1 MNSRIDIGGVI
12 SRTFEIYAD
21 QIPVLIPTS
30 AVVFVITGILSEV
43 LVAASSGLVL
53 VSFLLDL
60 VATSLFTGI
69 VVGLVAD
76 IQDGRRDAS
85 VEQLLRAVTPVLGQL
100 ILVGIVA
107 AVAQGVGFLLL
118 IIPGAILVTYWAVF
132 APVVVLERPP
142 GLKALGRSRE
152 LVRGNAWRVFAV
164 VLFFFIL
171 VVVVGGGFEVAAD
184 AASAAAGLIV
194 RVLVGVLG
202 SPLIALAA
210 AVLYFDLRRAHGAQQ
225 SLGAQP
231 PGTTLADLAL
241 SPIDATQLLRPGLL
255 EGVSLLS
262 AEAPRA
268 PATRNFG
275 AAVGEACAALGARVY
290 RCCPLCDRSRCEDR
304 AGLEEGAD
312 EGVAV
317 DRAAIEQGLASALE
331 GGRSLDL
338 LAVDAAGLFAEALA
352 SGADPQA
359 ALRLCM
365 AGAWETTRAL
375 LGGVQSDAA
384 GEEPRGE
391 RSGKTAAPGGRIV
404 YIAPPADAGELAGG
418 AQAGLENLART
429 LSVEWARYA
438 ITVVAIIPGERTSAS
453 EAAALTAYLGSR
465 AGAYFSGCV
474 FDLRGA

>member
-1 MNSRIDIGGVI
+1 M
-12 SRTFEIYAD
+12 
-21 QIPVLIPTS
+21 
-30 AVVFVITGILSEV
+30 
-43 LVAASSGLVL
+43 
-53 VSFLLDL
+53 
-60 VATSLFTGI
+60 
-69 VVGLVAD
+69 
-76 IQDGRRDAS
+76 
-85 VEQLLRAVTPVLGQL
+85 
-100 ILVGIVA
+100 
-107 AVAQGVGFLLL
+107 
-118 IIPGAILVTYWAVF
+118 
-132 APVVVLERPP
+132 
-142 GLKALGRSRE
+142 
-152 LVRGNAWRVFAV
+152 
-164 VLFFFIL
+164 
-171 VVVVGGGFEVAAD
+171 
-184 AASAAAGLIV
+184 
-194 RVLVGVLG
+194 
-202 SPLIALAA
+202 
-210 AVLYFDLRRAHGAQQ
+210 
-225 SLGAQP
+225 
-231 PGTTLADLAL
+231 
-241 SPIDATQLLRPGLL
+241 RPGLL

-290 RCCPLCDRSRCEDR
+290 RCCPLFDRSRC
-304 AGLEEGAD
+304 GVGQLEEGAD

-404 YIAPPADAGELAGG
+404 YIAPRADAGELAGG

-453 EAAALTAYLGSR
+453 EAAALTAYLGSARRRLLLGLRVRPAGRVTWPARR
-465 AGAYFSGCV
+465 AR
-474 FDLRGA
+474 RGPAANRRAAPRAPRLPGHPPEHPACDVQCLAVDVIRPR